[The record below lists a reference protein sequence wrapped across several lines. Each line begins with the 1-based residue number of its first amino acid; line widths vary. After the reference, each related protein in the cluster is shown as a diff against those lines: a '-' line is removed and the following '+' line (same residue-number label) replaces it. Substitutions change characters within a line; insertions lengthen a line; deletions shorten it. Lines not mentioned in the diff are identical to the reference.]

1 MRKYFLFCCC
11 LLGIQVHATT
21 PQVSSSMWFA
31 GIKLQL
37 SEGAK
42 KRVQTKVDSLTRSQK
57 HFQALLDRT
66 NLFLPIIERI
76 LKEEKLPLDFKYLV
90 IQESALVSDA
100 VSTANAVGF
109 WQFKEPAAR
118 EMGLKIDPHVDERM
132 HIAAATRA
140 AAMYLKQ
147 HNQEFNNWLYALLA
161 YNEGRTGAQ
170 KFIKK
175 HYLGARAIKI
185 EQQDHVYIIH
195 FLAYKVAFEQVLGKE
210 QHPELYLHEYQ
221 EVHGKTLAEIAKEF
235 GVDKKQVHDH
245 NKWLRRYRV
254 PHDTTCSAIVP
265 MTHQQYARQVVS
277 KKKGRSA
284 KNNIDYT
291 KYREQEKKFPV
302 IKSRRHKKSDQKVTL
317 INEIKGVVASA
328 SDSTASLAKA
338 GNIPLSHFLVFND
351 LDKNHTIVPGQ
362 VYYYKPKRRK
372 AGVHFHVVRKGE
384 TWWSISQKYG
394 ITQEALLRKN
404 RLRKA
409 VALEPGRVLWLRF
422 IRPAHIPVAYEHPI
436 QRIETTQE

>member
-42 KRVQTKVDSLTRSQK
+42 KRVQNKVDSLTRSEK
-57 HFQALLDRT
+57 HFQALLDRG
-66 NLFLPIIERI
+66 NLFIPIIDRI
-76 LKEEKLPLDFKYLV
+76 LKEENLPADFRYLV
-90 IQESALVSDA
+90 IQESALTADA

-118 EMGLKIDPHVDERM
+118 EMGLKIDRHVDERM

-147 HNQEFNNWLYALLA
+147 HNQGFNNWLYALLA
-161 YNEGRTGAQ
+161 YNEGWTGAQ

-175 HYLGARAIKI
+175 HHLGARAMKI
-185 EQQDHVYIIH
+185 GQQDHVYIIH
-195 FLAYKVAFEQVLGKE
+195 FLAYKVAFEQVLGHAS
-210 QHPELYLHEYQ
+210 HPELYLHEYQ

-245 NKWLRRYRV
+245 NKWLRRHRV
-254 PHDTTCSAIVP
+254 PHDTTCVAIIP
-265 MTHQQYARQVVS
+265 MTHQQYARQIT
-277 KKKGRSA
+277 SA
-284 KNNIDYT
+284 KKAIDYT
-291 KYREQEKKFPV
+291 KYGEQEKKFPV
-302 IKSRRHKKSDQKVTL
+302 IKSRRHKKSDQEVTL

-384 TWWSISQKYG
+384 TWWSIAQKYG
-394 ITQEALLRKN
+394 ITQEVLLRKN
-404 RLRKA
+404 RLHKA

-436 QRIETTQE
+436 QRSTTAKDL